1 MGASQNI
8 VQSLGPLGWAIAVAV
23 LLLVCAAIALAAVTI
38 RAVLRWTDAL
48 SLERRAPEHDAT
60 RPVVRASAAD
70 SSPSARASGSS
81 ANRSVPLGVTPRGTY
96 PNIRPSVSPVPPE
109 NPHAPPTPPLG
120 SRRPHL

>member
-1 MGASQNI
+1 VRASQNI

-23 LLLVCAAIALAAVTI
+23 LVLVCAAIVLAAVAI

-48 SLERRAPEHDAT
+48 SLQRRAPEHDPA
-60 RPVVRASAAD
+60 RPAVRASAAG
-70 SSPSARASGSS
+70 SSPSVRTAGTSGTRS
-81 ANRSVPLGVTPRGTY
+81 APIGVTPRGTY

-109 NPHAPPTPPLG
+109 NPHSPPTPPLG